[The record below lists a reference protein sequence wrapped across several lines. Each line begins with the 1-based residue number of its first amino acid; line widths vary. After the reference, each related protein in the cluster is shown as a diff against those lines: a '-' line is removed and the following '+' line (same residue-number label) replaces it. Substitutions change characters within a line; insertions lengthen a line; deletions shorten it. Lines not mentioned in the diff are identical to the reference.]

1 MSRSK
6 LHSSA
11 LNLFYIYDATRVNTL
26 KVVLPEQCKKF
37 QMQTQHEKEET
48 TWRDSVQEIAIPLTW
63 GLEVEHKLYCQ
74 QENNWQGQKY

>member
-6 LHSSA
+6 LHLSA
-11 LNLFYIYDATRVNTL
+11 LNLFYIYDATCVNAL

-48 TWRDSVQEIAIPLTW
+48 T
-63 GLEVEHKLYCQ
+63 
-74 QENNWQGQKY
+74 